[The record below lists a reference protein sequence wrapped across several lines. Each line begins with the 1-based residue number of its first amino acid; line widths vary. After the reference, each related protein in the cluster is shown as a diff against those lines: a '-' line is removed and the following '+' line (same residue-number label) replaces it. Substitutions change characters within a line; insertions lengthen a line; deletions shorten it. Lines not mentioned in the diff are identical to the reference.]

1 MPDTVVQNE
10 GLNTQV
16 LYLCIVEVMLCQLS
30 ARGKWRDVGASVTVV
45 PEVLKPLEASGVSYR
60 LAWIEVDGQPG
71 SSAFTVSRP
80 HDVYVVWDKYFYV
93 KVTTPV
99 GSASGSGWYLAG
111 SVAKVE
117 LDRTVS
123 GFLVEDVFRKW
134 VDDRGVE
141 YRNATVIL
149 TVDRPI
155 VMYAVWDK
163 DYAKALALAGGLS
176 ASGIAAWKR
185 REVIDTISTLTRR
198 LGTKSKKIDLEPI
211 QEGETKVWA
220 KEETKE
226 KEENKRVR

>member
-1 MPDTVVQNE
+1 
-10 GLNTQV
+10 
-16 LYLCIVEVMLCQLS
+16 
-30 ARGKWRDVGASVTVV
+30 VTVV
-45 PEVLKPLEASGVSYR
+45 PEVLKPQEAPGVSYR

-93 KVTTPV
+93 NASTPV

-185 REVIDTISTLTRR
+185 KEIINTISTLTRR
-198 LGTKSKKIDLEPI
+198 LGTKSREIEWEPI
-211 QEGETKVWA
+211 QEDETKIWA
-220 KEETKE
+220 KEETKWRRT
-226 KEENKRVR
+226 K